1 MTKHNKRQKEET
13 DEQKQEVVKPE
24 AQDEIVAEQA
34 VEISENFAKD
44 RENEEASSATISE
57 NKDAHVENVQT
68 SSNSKKSG
76 GSTLALLALLVALG
90 IGGGRTLF
98 NQ

>member
-13 DEQKQEVVKPE
+13 DEQKQEAVKPE

-68 SSNSKKSG
+68 SSNSKK
-76 GSTLALLALLVALG
+76 
-90 IGGGRTLF
+90 IRR
-98 NQ
+98 